1 MASKGGQL
9 RGSEPREHVNPSA
22 AAALKPRVDPGGGRV
37 RYRFLCH
44 LRRPHLLGALSA
56 RRCRCTSCGKGL
68 QLFRTFS
75 SYVARPRRGA
85 VSAVRRRWQRGGR
98 ARGAGSGSIGTILRR
113 IEKARMRWGTE
124 ILTERPLLLARGRG
138 YLRAADADPRL
149 VEIAHAHRLGDGTRL
164 AAYVAFRQPRPQQRK
179 LVAASRI
186 PVKQLQDHKQKEVLG
201 FWRDGLEE
209 SDPLARAIHEENRL
223 GIEAFLEDHPHFR
236 KLIYWNHVV
245 LVASIFGRFGLA
257 NPDGSRAI
265 YRYCSHIRH
274 SCRPNAAWFTLR
286 HGYPKGKKKL
296 HVIDLEGIRKRGE
309 EITVSMVEG
318 KLVIFFAA
326 PRADLA
332 SRKAPENEHLIH
344 VRIVWG
350 DSSEWR
356 AVDSMAWRRIIQ
368 SIEGELHSEE
378 LLLLRWLWLMMTCM
392 LGLIL
397 GFMLGF
403 LMSFLGCTDGNTGVC
418 VTGLTFAG
426 VFVCS
431 LVCMVTG
438 FFGLNVSVGRYGN
451 AVFERIHVLVPQ
463 LAASNPNMK
472 LDIIN
477 VQIGNGP
484 AQFDLRVTLR
494 KPGESVEP
502 QEKIPQKPQVPTS
515 PISADLVALPK
526 ALPTNWVNQDISA
539 GDMFQMLLDQ
549 TFKAKS
555 TRDRQ
560 GQLPRRLRV
569 VKCHRVEDSA
579 LWSTYMTG
587 LEGLRSKF
595 PQGCTSIRDHY
606 TADADAASPE
616 AHGGSVATCEV
627 LASLPVLDGKINE
640 FYLLHGTSPGGALGI
655 TDGGFRLDFSGSHA
669 GSMFGKGAY
678 FSECSSKAD
687 EYSTDG
693 EGIYEGVFAMILCR
707 VACGELLRMLSAT
720 AGPDSRAVEQA
731 LAGKVL
737 GDREA
742 SVGTYREFVVF
753 DSTQIY
759 PEYALWVRHFF
770 RGFKEPLQAQQQRNR
785 YGDDT

>member
-1 MASKGGQL
+1 MW
-9 RGSEPREHVNPSA
+9 NM
-22 AAALKPRVDPGGGRV
+22 
-37 RYRFLCH
+37 
-44 LRRPHLLGALSA
+44 
-56 RRCRCTSCGKGL
+56 
-68 QLFRTFS
+68 LF
-75 SYVARPRRGA
+75 
-85 VSAVRRRWQRGGR
+85 
-98 ARGAGSGSIGTILRR
+98 
-113 IEKARMRWGTE
+113 
-124 ILTERPLLLARGRG
+124 
-138 YLRAADADPRL
+138 
-149 VEIAHAHRLGDGTRL
+149 
-164 AAYVAFRQPRPQQRK
+164 
-179 LVAASRI
+179 
-186 PVKQLQDHKQKEVLG
+186 
-201 FWRDGLEE
+201 
-209 SDPLARAIHEENRL
+209 
-223 GIEAFLEDHPHFR
+223 
-236 KLIYWNHVV
+236 
-245 LVASIFGRFGLA
+245 
-257 NPDGSRAI
+257 
-265 YRYCSHIRH
+265 
-274 SCRPNAAWFTLR
+274 
-286 HGYPKGKKKL
+286 GKK
-296 HVIDLEGIRKRGE
+296 
-309 EITVSMVEG
+309 
-318 KLVIFFAA
+318 A
-326 PRADLA
+326 PD
-332 SRKAPENEHLIH
+332 NEHLIQI
-344 VRIVWG
+344 RIMWG
-350 DSSEWR
+350 LFNPGFIEGRSALLPERWMRDTEEWQG
-356 AVDSMAWRRIIQ
+356 VDSLAWRRIIQ
-368 SIEGELHSEE
+368 SIEGELRSEE
-378 LLLLRWLWLMMTCM
+378 TAKVRKHIARWFVLMMACM
-392 LGLIL
+392 FGLIL

-451 AVFERIHVLVPQ
+451 TVFERIQILVPQ

-484 AQFDLRVTLR
+484 AQFDLKVTLR
-494 KPGESVEP
+494 KPGESVET
-502 QEKIPQKPQVPTS
+502 QERIPQKPQVPTS

-539 GDMFQMLLDQ
+539 GHFRKRCDVSGDGRDMFQILLDQ

-579 LWSTYMTG
+579 LWSTYMMG

-595 PQGCTSIRDHY
+595 PQGCTSIRHHY
-606 TADADAASPE
+606 TAGAASPE
-616 AHGGSVATCEV
+616 AHGGSVATSEV
-627 LASLPVLDGKINE
+627 LSSLPVLDGKINE

-707 VACGELLRMLSAT
+707 VACGELLRMLR
-720 AGPDSRAVEQA
+720 PDSRAVEQA
-731 LAGKVL
+731 LAGKMATSVL

-759 PEYALWVRHFF
+759 PEYVILYEREF
-770 RGFKEPLQAQQQRNR
+770 
-785 YGDDT
+785 